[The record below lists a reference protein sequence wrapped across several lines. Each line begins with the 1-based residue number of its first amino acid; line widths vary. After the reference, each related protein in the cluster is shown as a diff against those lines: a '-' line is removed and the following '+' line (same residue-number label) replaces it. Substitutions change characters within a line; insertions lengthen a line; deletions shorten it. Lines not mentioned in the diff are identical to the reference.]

1 MLIPV
6 DLDLFAFF
14 YTVGVILFGSL
25 PRLRKNARAIPLQY
39 QFEELP
45 PQALSEA
52 QSKYLASYDKKLA
65 AMNYSPVSTF
75 RSLNFARALIRSY
88 SNPMETSRCVVII
101 LATTVK
107 VKGKPSVTNSCTMEF
122 ITRFSDD
129 KILITRNARLKSVMD
144 NPDFR
149 IVQDCPSVTE
159 PFELKKKHD
168 ARAASL
174 GCPVPPAADAASI
187 FKEAN
192 REHERF
198 SAYQLTR
205 GIYRMH
211 PDGNGYVLSDKTFR
225 RGIRNFLN
233 PFAHRFSLR
242 SFLPAA
248 LAGVAL
254 PVIGILMLAPKAA
267 NAAQAAGFPP
277 AIASETMTCAC
288 YLLAGALVGYFL
300 ERHTFVWAFLI
311 TYVAVH
317 VVVGPSPQPL
327 PYSLFAG
334 LVAHAAA
341 RAKRRSGVVLQPQPA
356 R

>member
-1 MLIPV
+1 
-6 DLDLFAFF
+6 
-14 YTVGVILFGSL
+14 
-25 PRLRKNARAIPLQY
+25 
-39 QFEELP
+39 
-45 PQALSEA
+45 
-52 QSKYLASYDKKLA
+52 
-65 AMNYSPVSTF
+65 
-75 RSLNFARALIRSY
+75 
-88 SNPMETSRCVVII
+88 
-101 LATTVK
+101 
-107 VKGKPSVTNSCTMEF
+107 
-122 ITRFSDD
+122 
-129 KILITRNARLKSVMD
+129 
-144 NPDFR
+144 
-149 IVQDCPSVTE
+149 
-159 PFELKKKHD
+159 LKKKHD

-198 SAYQLTR
+198 SAYQLSR

-211 PDGNGYVLSDKTFR
+211 PDGNGYVLSDKTLR

-254 PVIGILMLAPKAA
+254 QVIGILMLAPKAA
-267 NAAQAAGFPP
+267 DAAQATGFPP
-277 AIASETMTCAC
+277 VIASDMMTCAC
-288 YLLAGALVGYFL
+288 YLVAGALVGYFL

-341 RAKRRSGVVLQPQPA
+341 RAKRRSGVVLQPQQA